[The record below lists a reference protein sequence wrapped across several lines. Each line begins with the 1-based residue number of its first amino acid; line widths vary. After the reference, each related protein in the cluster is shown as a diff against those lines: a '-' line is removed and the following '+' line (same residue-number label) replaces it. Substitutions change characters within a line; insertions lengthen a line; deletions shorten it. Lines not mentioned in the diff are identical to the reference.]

1 MKKQKSIYPS
11 ELRPGDGIE
20 FLEDYKI
27 GPYHK
32 NLTEVKKGARAKV
45 LSVFEPQVYPELG
58 KMQEPYCWLMLE
70 NGETLPVY
78 GRIPAKKI

>member
-1 MKKQKSIYPS
+1 MKKAKGIYPS
-11 ELRPGDGIE
+11 ELRQGDEIE
-20 FLEDYKI
+20 FLKNYKI

-32 NLTEVKKGARAKV
+32 NPTEVKKGTRAKV
-45 LSVFEPQVYPELG
+45 LSVFESQVYPELG
-58 KMQEPYCWLMLE
+58 KMQEPYCWLKLE